1 MATSSDDTE
10 YVCTLSD
17 ELIVKAEEELN
28 EKAEW
33 RARDIQALR
42 EMILKKPGK
51 TASNIYFS
59 TCFFLLLSSPLP
71 LEGSLHIV

>member
-1 MATSSDDTE
+1 MATSSDNTE

-42 EMILKKPGK
+42 EMILKKPGLK
-51 TASNIYFS
+51 
-59 TCFFLLLSSPLP
+59 
-71 LEGSLHIV
+71 H